1 MLAISYFGLFRKAK
15 FLYKKQLND
24 GNHGQDTP
32 IAKMGDASLAKNI
45 PNTPKFI
52 HSIYATGPKVWKIV
66 EKKASLGVR
75 SPLNEQCVKMS

>member
-32 IAKMGDASLAKNI
+32 IAKMGDASLAQKY
-45 PNTPKFI
+45 PKFI
-52 HSIYATGPKVWKIV
+52 RSIYATGPKVWKIV

-75 SPLNEQCVKMS
+75 SPLDKQCVKMS